1 MPKDSLFYKR
11 IMLLNP
17 VILLLFTDNFY
28 YFGRCRYFAQN
39 HSQLAQYLQ
48 KYHSQFLYLLAAVFR
63 IKSFVINPV
72 FS

>member
-17 VILLLFTDNFY
+17 VILLLFTDKCY
-28 YFGRCRYFAQN
+28 YFGRCRYFDQN

-63 IKSFVINPV
+63 IKSFLINPV